1 MSRVPSPNSHISGH
15 YEAHMSPRGMLQV
28 VNNMILYFA
37 NAASQRHLLKQ
48 RTDATCITRRHNERQ
63 HKV

>member
-1 MSRVPSPNSHISGH
+1 MSL
-15 YEAHMSPRGMLQV
+15 RGMLQV